1 MEKKIAYQEK
11 MDAQLREWSAKI
23 DQLKA
28 KADKAKAEAKIEYY
42 DQIEAL
48 KAKQKVVQAEL
59 QKLKASG
66 EVAWEKVRTGV
77 ENAWGEMTSAVEA
90 IAAKL
95 K

>member
-1 MEKKIAYQEK
+1 MDKKIAYQEK

-66 EVAWEKVRTGV
+66 EEAWEKVRTGV
-77 ENAWGEMTSAVEA
+77 ENAWGEMKSAVEGV
-90 IAAKL
+90 AARL